1 MKRRRDGFA
10 YSVVDLLVVL
20 LVIFLARSIDTSDAT
35 TSMKSAVSGGNLTV
49 QLTWDRAA
57 DADVDLWCLG
67 PGEPH
72 PVGFSAPHGLHFDLV
87 RDDLGRSQD
96 PESRNMELAFAR
108 GAPAGE
114 YIVNAMLY
122 SSHDHKLPVHVD
134 VEVVDGHGQVILR
147 RAGSLTYA
155 GDEITLARLRLDG
168 HEHIVPGSVNNL
180 YRPLYAQ
187 YGGGS

>member
-35 TSMKSAVSGGNLTV
+35 TSAKGAVTAGNLTV
-49 QLTWDRAA
+49 QLTWDLAA

-72 PVGFSAPHGLHFDLV
+72 AVGFSSSHGVHFDLV
-87 RDDLGRSQD
+87 RDDLGRSKD
-96 PESRNMELAFAR
+96 PESRNLELAFAR

-114 YIVNAMLY
+114 YIINAMLY
-122 SSHDHKLPVHVD
+122 ASHDLKLPIRIQM
-134 VEVVDGHGQVILR
+134 ELLDGSGRVILQ
-147 RAGSLTYA
+147 RAGLLTYVS
-155 GDEITLARLRLDG
+155 DEITLARLRLDR
-168 HEHIVPGSVNNL
+168 HEHIVPGSVNDL
-180 YRPLYAQ
+180 YRPLYAPF
-187 YGGGS
+187 GGRS